1 MATALQ
7 RRKILRLTSEKCDE
21 WYDDVVIMYWYGVDG
36 RRKIL
41 RLYRVGGTMAGGEN
55 TWNEARYGIHGMNM
69 K

>member
-1 MATALQ
+1 MRSARWKSTDGQ
-7 RRKILRLTSEKCDE
+7 
-21 WYDDVVIMYWYGVDG
+21 DDVVIMYWYGVVG

-41 RLYRVGGTMAGGEN
+41 RLYRVGGTMTDGEN